1 MAIATLERCYNNRK
15 VFEGVVKIRKGEAVK
30 MILGTSSLE
39 ATKAVF
45 KHFCTNVSVH
55 ACVYMNA
62 TFLMAFSDKAVYCV
76 HFNSTDN
83 CLLTLFLADLPQDS
97 SR

>member
-30 MILGTSSLE
+30 MILGTSSLD

-45 KHFCTNVSVH
+45 KHFCNRVSGC
-55 ACVYMNA
+55 CVPFWFDNY
-62 TFLMAFSDKAVYCV
+62 FLCV
-76 HFNSTDN
+76 HVCVSADGDYLNM
-83 CLLTLFLADLPQDS
+83 LLTDIPEDPS
-97 SR
+97 G